1 MAEVTQSGRIEKQR
15 GNLNQPLNKGRR
27 RARRW
32 PSNNK
37 CGSKEDE
44 SDASHRASHGLAVV
58 SRLSERIR
66 GKENVLARE
75 HLN

>member
-1 MAEVTQSGRIEKQR
+1 MA
-15 GNLNQPLNKGRR
+15 NK
-27 RARRW
+27 
-32 PSNNK
+32 K

-44 SDASHRASHGLAVV
+44 LDASHRASHGLAAV

>member
-15 GNLNQPLNKGRR
+15 GNLSQPLNQSRR

-32 PSNNK
+32 PSNKK

-44 SDASHRASHGLAVV
+44 LDASHRASHGLAAV
-58 SRLSERIR
+58 SRLSKRIR

-75 HLN
+75 HVN

>member
-1 MAEVTQSGRIEKQR
+1 MAEVTHSGRIEKQR
-15 GNLNQPLNKGRR
+15 WNLYQPLHKGRR
-27 RARRW
+27 RAR
-32 PSNNK
+32 NKK

-44 SDASHRASHGLAVV
+44 LDTSHRASHGLAAV